1 MELECYIE
9 AHVLKSIIFASLCD
23 FLDDSRCDLQN
34 DKNIFQIVISVNNQY
49 LSVSVLLKHNREGLY
64 CLNIKW
70 WRIIN
75 KKVLGYLLLPLIQ

>member
-34 DKNIFQIVISVNNQY
+34 DKNIFKIVISVNILPISFSWYGNIWCD
-49 LSVSVLLKHNREGLY
+49 VMLL
-64 CLNIKW
+64 
-70 WRIIN
+70 
-75 KKVLGYLLLPLIQ
+75 

>member
-49 LSVSVLLKHNREGLY
+49 LH
-64 CLNIKW
+64 
-70 WRIIN
+70 
-75 KKVLGYLLLPLIQ
+75 